1 MNRASWPAGC
11 LPSSLGWASPDDV
24 LVGSAIALSILLL
37 ALGIIRRIRRGK
49 SSLAADIA
57 DHYRL
62 IAQASGEV
70 FFELDVRSRFI
81 AWTSDLGA
89 GFLGYNPGEITLQE
103 ASLLGLVHRLDLEPM
118 KRAWERLLL
127 GERLDME
134 VRLLKKDGQWCWV
147 HILAV
152 PQTDGSRKVTRIV
165 GVVRNTQELH
175 ETQEALAEARRLET
189 VGTMAGGI
197 AHEFNNHLTPVRGY
211 IEMAIDQL
219 GPDHPAAQDL
229 RTALGRVEYCS
240 ELVSQIQAYG
250 RKSLLLPKPI
260 EVNRILP
267 SLVRVAMSTSMGRE
281 KAGKVSLVE
290 QWPPILPTIWVD
302 QAQLQQAVIALIR
315 NALQAMP
322 KGGTLTI
329 RADEIY
335 LDQSQCDER
344 RGARPGD
351 FVQISV
357 TDTGVG
363 ISADELER
371 VLEPFYTTR
380 RRDEARGMGLK
391 MVQGMVSQHGGWL
404 EISSEVGQGTQVRLF
419 FPVRKVKEVKAPR
432 ERPDADG
439 TVRVLAA
446 APLGRMLVADDEE
459 FIRDIITRVF
469 ENEGWDVE
477 QAADNAEVWQ
487 LLKDKPA
494 AYDLIILDVTMP
506 GPTAEETLVEIA
518 RTQPR
523 TKILLISG
531 FARDSRVDQLIEMG
545 NAEFLGKPFSPKEIL
560 SRVDRMMAEPG

>member
-1 MNRASWPAGC
+1 MNRTLLPSGC
-11 LPSSLGWASPDDV
+11 LPSSLGGDASGDV
-24 LVGSAIALSILLL
+24 LLGTALALSILLL
-37 ALGIIRRIRRGK
+37 GLCIVRRRCWGG
-49 SSLAADIA
+49 SAAQTGIA

-62 IAQASGEV
+62 IAQSSGEV
-70 FFELDVRSRFI
+70 FFELDVKSRFI

-103 ASLLGLVHRLDLEPM
+103 SSLLSLVHRLDLEPM
-118 KRAWERLLL
+118 KKAWERLLL

-134 VRLLKKDGQWCWV
+134 VRLLKKDSQWCWV

-152 PQTDGSRKVTRIV
+152 PQTSPAGKIGRIV

-175 ETQEALAEARRLET
+175 ETQDALAEARRLET

-211 IEMAIDQL
+211 IEMALDQV
-219 GPDHPAAQDL
+219 GPDHPAAESL

-240 ELVSQIQAYG
+240 DLVSQIQAYG
-250 RKSLLLPKPI
+250 RKSLLLPKPV
-260 EVNRILP
+260 EVNRVLP

-281 KAGKVSLVE
+281 RAGKVSLVE
-290 QWPPILPTIWVD
+290 QWPPTLPTIWVD
-302 QAQLQQAVIALIR
+302 QAQLQQAIIALIR
-315 NALQAMP
+315 NSLQAMP

-329 RADEIY
+329 RAEESY
-335 LDQSQCDER
+335 LDAKDCIDR
-344 RGARPGD
+344 HGARPGD

-357 TDTGVG
+357 VDTGAG
-363 ISADELER
+363 ISRD
-371 VLEPFYTTR
+371 VLEHVLDPFYTTR
-380 RRDEARGMGLK
+380 SGEARGMGLK

-404 EISSEVGQGTQVRLF
+404 EISSEVGRGTRVSLF
-419 FPVRKVKEVKAPR
+419 FPVKKVKEVQAPR

-439 TVRVLAA
+439 TVHVLPA

-459 FIRDIITRVF
+459 FIRDIIKRVF
-469 ENEGWDVE
+469 ENEGWEVE
-477 QAADNAEVWQ
+477 QAVDNAEVWQ
-487 LLKDKPA
+487 LLKERPD

-506 GPTAEETLVEIA
+506 GPTAEETVAEIA

-523 TKILLISG
+523 TKILVISG

-545 NAEFLGKPFSPKEIL
+545 NAEFMGKPFSPKEIL